1 MEKFQQLLEGRMS
14 SFAAKTEQN
23 QFIRALNRGMMGV
36 LPILMVGAVF
46 SILTN
51 FPIDAYKNFIAE
63 RGIDKIFALGSG
75 VTTDIISVY
84 MAFMLAKSFAEAN
97 GSENGSH
104 VVGLFGLLAFFMLM
118 PVSQTAEEAAA
129 FEVSYLGAQG
139 MIVAILASWLTAKV
153 YQFFI
158 ARNITI
164 KLPDNVPDMVIKSF
178 TNIIPG
184 LGVAVVFMA
193 LALVFRVTPYGNA
206 FTCIYTVLQQPLGFL
221 SGNVLSLIIGVLLS
235 SVLWFFGIHGSN
247 IMGSIFIPVF
257 IGAFVEN
264 MEAVSAGGA
273 VVNPINIS
281 LYDLTTI
288 GGCGV
293 TLGLAILMA
302 FFSRSEKNKA
312 LGKFFLPVSI
322 FNVNEPMVFGIPL
335 MLNPT
340 YIIPFVVAPMLA
352 VVIAWLAICV
362 LHIVPAAIGIPGLA
376 FVPAIFRGF
385 VNFGW
390 QGCVLEAVIIAMS
403 VVVYYPFFRMD
414 DNRALAEEQ
423 ATASADESPE
433 A

>member
-1 MEKFQQLLEGRMS
+1 MEKFQQFLEGRMS
-14 SFAAKTEQN
+14 GLAAKIQGN
-23 QFIRALNRGMMGV
+23 KFINALNRGMMGV
-36 LPILMVGAVF
+36 LPVLMVGAVF
-46 SILTN
+46 SILAN
-51 FPIDAYKNFIAE
+51 FPIDAYKNFLAAQ
-63 RGIDKIFALGSG
+63 GIDKILALGSG

-84 MAFMLAKSFAEAN
+84 MAFMLAKSFAESN
-97 GSENGSH
+97 GTEKGSEI
-104 VVGLFGLLAFFMLM
+104 VGLFGILAYFMLM
-118 PVSQTAEEAAA
+118 PLSQTAEEAAA

-139 MIVAILASWLTAKV
+139 MIVAILSSWLTAKL
-153 YQFFI
+153 YKFFI
-158 ARNITI
+158 DRNITI
-164 KLPDNVPDMVIKSF
+164 KLPDNVPDMVTKSF

-193 LALVFRVTPYGNA
+193 LSLLFRLTPYGNA

-221 SGNVLSLIIGVLLS
+221 SGNAISLIIGVLLV
-235 SVLWFFGIHGSN
+235 SVLWFFGIHGGN
-247 IMGSIFIPVF
+247 IMGAIFGPVY

-264 MEAVSAGGA
+264 MEAVSAGGS

-340 YIIPFVVAPMLA
+340 YIIPFALAPVLA

-362 LHIVPAAIGIPGLA
+362 LHVVPAAIGIPGLA
-376 FVPAIFRGF
+376 YVPAIFRGF

-403 VVVYYPFFRMD
+403 IVVYYPFFKMD
-414 DNRALAEEQ
+414 DDRALAEEQ
-423 ATASADESPE
+423 AAANGDTTE